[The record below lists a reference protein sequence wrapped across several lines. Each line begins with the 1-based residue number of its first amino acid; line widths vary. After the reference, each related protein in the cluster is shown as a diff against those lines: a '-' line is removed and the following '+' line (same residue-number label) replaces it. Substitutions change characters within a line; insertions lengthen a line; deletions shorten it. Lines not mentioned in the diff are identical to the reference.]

1 MPKQLMDQF
10 SNSITQYGWTEILPS
25 TSEYYASRAT
35 VTQRSLRPLCQLGV
49 WRLVLYSRV
58 AFASGGLFFFFLF
71 FSCLVFSFVC
81 FFCFFPT
88 LCGSVCVFGYSS
100 SSWPALCFGTDRLS
114 CYIHRAPFEPSY
126 SPLMQAIT

>member
-10 SNSITQYGWTEILPS
+10 SNSITQYGQTEILPS

-58 AFASGGLFFFFLF
+58 AFASGGFFVFFVFFLASF
-71 FSCLVFSFVC
+71 FLLFVSFVFSPPF
-81 FFCFFPT
+81 
-88 LCGSVCVFGYSS
+88 CGSVCVFGYSS